1 MDGGAL
7 SIFIATA
14 FYLIGT
20 GLYVFYQQNALPP
33 AAAQDQIFA
42 SYIAFELPV
51 GVTGLLLAA
60 IYAAAQSTLSTGLN
74 SVASSWTLDIQS
86 SLSKKELGFEKET
99 KIGQRVSLIVGIFS
113 IVVAMVLANG
123 EVKSAYEW
131 FNGFMGLV
139 LGILIGTFILGA
151 FTKGANTFGAVA
163 AFIASSAVMVYIKYF
178 VPADRVTIW
187 SYSIISIVVSLV
199 IGIPASII
207 YRKVK
212 GDTSVPAANTT
223 IYKN

>member
-1 MDGGAL
+1 
-7 SIFIATA
+7 
-14 FYLIGT
+14 
-20 GLYVFYQQNALPP
+20 
-33 AAAQDQIFA
+33 
-42 SYIAFELPV
+42 
-51 GVTGLLLAA
+51 
-60 IYAAAQSTLSTGLN
+60 
-74 SVASSWTLDIQS
+74 
-86 SLSKKELGFEKET
+86 
-99 KIGQRVSLIVGIFS
+99 
-113 IVVAMVLANG
+113 MVLANG